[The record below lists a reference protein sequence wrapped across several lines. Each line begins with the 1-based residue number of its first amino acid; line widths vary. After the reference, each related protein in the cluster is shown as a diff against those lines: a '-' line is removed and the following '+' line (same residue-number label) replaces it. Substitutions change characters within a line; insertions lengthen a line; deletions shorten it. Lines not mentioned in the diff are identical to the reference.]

1 MTAKDDYNES
11 VSLAKCITCKS
22 HDKCSEEEDEIL
34 KGIVYSFRRLDG
46 LPLIE
51 ADDGRAI
58 IVNDFKTKPEKGE
71 EIEYMITERH
81 GNIMHARRVET

>member
-11 VSLAKCITCKS
+11 VSLAKGITCKS